1 MNVGDC
7 KDLSGSCLNNIDPYA
22 PRYLNGCDSAVDG
35 RLLKRG
41 YVSFGTQLGD
51 SIKAAVNEFQNDPD
65 AQRRGIGVAS
75 FGTKRRDIH
84 IFYHQCPLDG
94 VLHFWIPPLP
104 RTDEQVIDN
113 LRKLSNSNARN
124 LSAEFKKMLDM
135 AASRIEQ
142 NHVATRETVERLEE
156 ELRDQRCK
164 TEASRRQAAAIRNVS
179 RSHELSAAR
188 NAAESTKFKYLYYG
202 LRHDIDTA
210 RVSRLLKRNLGA
222 DCGMGEAKQQNIL
235 DGN

>member
-1 MNVGDC
+1 MDVRDC
-7 KDLSGSCLNNIDPYA
+7 KDVFGYHLNDIDPYA
-22 PRYLNGCDSAVDG
+22 PRYLNGRDSTIDG

-51 SIKAAVNEFQNDPD
+51 SIKAAVNEFRNDPD

-75 FGTKRRDIH
+75 FGTKRRDVH
-84 IFYHQCPLDG
+84 VFYHKCPQNGLI
-94 VLHFWIPPLP
+94 HFWIAPLP
-104 RTDEQVIDN
+104 RTDEQVIDH
-113 LRKLSNSNARN
+113 LRKLSNSITRK
-124 LSAEFKKMLDM
+124 LSAELKEILDM

-156 ELRDQRCK
+156 ELQDQRCK
-164 TEASRRQAAAIRNVS
+164 TGIFCRQAAAIKNVS
-179 RSHELSAAR
+179 RGHELSAAR

-210 RVSRLLKRNLGA
+210 RVSRLQKRNLGA
-222 DCGMGEAKQQNIL
+222 ACGMGEAKQQNVL
-235 DGN
+235 DSD